1 MPGFGVSGGDRPEQR
16 ADDSASAAVVAPH
29 GKSSIMEV
37 TDGEECMPTPIR
49 WSACQ
54 MVANVD
60 ATLILLSFGTGTGT
74 GTGTNRCDSPNSGR
88 YSRFNNC
95 EPNTLQDSTSTR
107 EGG

>member
-37 TDGEECMPTPIR
+37 ADGEECMPTPIR

-60 ATLILLSFGTGTGT
+60 ATLILLSFGSGT
-74 GTGTNRCDSPNSGR
+74 RDWDR
-88 YSRFNNC
+88 Y
-95 EPNTLQDSTSTR
+95 EPVRLAQLWALQPFQQLR
-107 EGG
+107 A

>member
-60 ATLILLSFGTGTGT
+60 ATLILFIVFRHTRTDRQSRGRLAQL
-74 GTGTNRCDSPNSGR
+74 R

-95 EPNTLQDSTSTR
+95 ESNTLQDSTSTR